1 MPQPSRVRQPS
12 TAGTSPWRGS
22 QLFVSGAVVLGALAF
37 LVPGVWSFGW
47 PESFH
52 RTIATFDPFNLHL
65 FHDLGAFQLGVGVAL
80 LGALFWR
87 DALVVALLGG
97 SAGAIV
103 HFISH
108 LMDRDLGGR
117 SSDPLT
123 LGILAVILLLGL
135 VLRLRAL
142 RE

>member
-1 MPQPSRVRQPS
+1 MKRRQPVV
-12 TAGTSPWRGS
+12 TGS
-22 QLFVSGAVVLGALAF
+22 VVLGALTF
-37 LVPGVWSFGW
+37 LVPGVWAFFW

-52 RTIATFDPFNLHL
+52 EHVASFDPFNLHL
-65 FHDLGAFQLGVGVAL
+65 FHDVGAFQLGIGVAL
-80 LGALFWR
+80 LGALVWR

-97 SAGAIV
+97 AAGAVV
-103 HFISH
+103 HFVSH

-123 LGILAVILLLGL
+123 LGILAAILLIAL

-142 RE
+142 STERERQTVTRE

>member
-1 MPQPSRVRQPS
+1 MTHQLKTSRRPS
-12 TAGTSPWRGS
+12 T
-22 QLFVSGAVVLGALAF
+22 VSRRELLVNGAVVLGALAF

-80 LGALFWR
+80 VGALFWR
-87 DALVVALLGG
+87 DALVVALLGAT
-97 SAGAIV
+97 AGAVV
-103 HFISH
+103 HFVSH
-108 LMDRDLGGR
+108 VMDRDLGGR

-123 LGILAVILLLGL
+123 LGILAAILLLGL
-135 VLRLRAL
+135 VLRWKAL
-142 RE
+142 HAAEE